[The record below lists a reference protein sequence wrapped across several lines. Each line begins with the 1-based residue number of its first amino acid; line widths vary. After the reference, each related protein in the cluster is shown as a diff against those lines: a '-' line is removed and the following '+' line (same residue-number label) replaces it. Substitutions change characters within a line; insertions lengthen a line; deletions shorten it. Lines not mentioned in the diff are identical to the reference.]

1 MEQSNHAAAD
11 QSPAHYDTFV
21 IGGGINGAGI
31 ARDAAGRNQSVC
43 LCDSGDFG
51 GGTSSASTK
60 LVHGGLR
67 YLEYY
72 EFRLV
77 REALIE
83 REELLQMAPHII
95 WPLRFVLPHH
105 NGLRPAW
112 LLRLGLFLYDHLG
125 GRKLLPA
132 TKTLDLT
139 TDPAGQILK
148 SDFKKGF
155 EYSDCWIEDSR
166 MVILNLQQA
175 AENGARILPR
185 TAIQTAV
192 YQQDK
197 WLLTL
202 NDRVTGESF
211 QVTANVVVNSSGP
224 WADEI
229 LKGVFGLNHANNV
242 RLVGGSHIVIRRTL
256 PFDRSYIFQA
266 ADDRVI
272 FIIPYEKD
280 FLLVGT
286 TDTENNDIHTPPKI
300 TQGEINYLCES
311 ASEYLNDAITPED
324 VVWTFSGVRPLYN
337 DGASQA
343 QEATRD
349 YVVRENNEL
358 GGPLINVFGGKI
370 TTYRKLAEEV
380 VGRVCNYLGQPNQP
394 WTSGTRLPGGHFP
407 VNGYEDL
414 VSKIKQDY
422 TFISEPLARRLARLY
437 GTDSFKML
445 GQKSSLDALGQHFGG
460 ELYAAEVDYLVQ
472 NEWVQQADD
481 LLYRRTK
488 LGLVLSNDEQVKL
501 STYLEENQRQ
511 L

>member
-1 MEQSNHAAAD
+1 MEQSDHAEAD

-105 NGLRPAW
+105 SGLRPAW

-148 SDFKKGF
+148 SDFTKGF

-175 AENGARILPR
+175 AENGAQILPR
-185 TAIQTAV
+185 TAIRSAV
-192 YQQDK
+192 YQQNK

-202 NDRVTGESF
+202 HDTVTDETF
-211 QVTANVVVNSSGP
+211 QVTATVVVNSSGP

-256 PFDRSYIFQA
+256 PYDRSYIFQA

-272 FIIPYEKD
+272 FIIPYEND

-300 TQGEINYLCES
+300 TQDEIDYLCEA
-311 ASEYLNDAITPED
+311 ASEYLCDAITPED

-380 VGRVCNYLGQPNQP
+380 VGRVCNYLGQANQP

-407 VNGYEDL
+407 VDGYEDL

-422 TFISEPLARRLARLY
+422 AFISEKLARRLARLY

-445 GQKSSLDALGQHFGG
+445 AQHNSLADLGQHFGS
-460 ELYAAEVDYLVQ
+460 ELYAAEVDYLIA

-488 LGLVLSNDEQVKL
+488 LGLVLSKDAQLEL
-501 STYLEENQRQ
+501 HSYLEQRQ
-511 L
+511 QN